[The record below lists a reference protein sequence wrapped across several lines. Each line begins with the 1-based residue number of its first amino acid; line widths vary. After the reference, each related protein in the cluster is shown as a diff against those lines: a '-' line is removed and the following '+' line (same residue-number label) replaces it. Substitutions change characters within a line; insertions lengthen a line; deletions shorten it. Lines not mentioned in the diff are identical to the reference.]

1 MDHTTL
7 CFQISPDQLKTL
19 TTTGRLN
26 LDNKVLLLCEW
37 GGTRSGPGSG
47 PMFSGGD
54 GDTVSCCAEC
64 GGINPSDPGRWDFIE
79 DSWGHRST
87 CRWFRAGS
95 VTADLA
101 HAAEPCKELT
111 RDRSR

>member
-1 MDHTTL
+1 MDNTIL

-37 GGTRSGPGSG
+37 GGTRLGPGSG
-47 PMFSGGD
+47 PMCTGGD

-64 GGINPSDPGRWDFIE
+64 GGINPSDPGRGDFIE

-95 VTADLA
+95 VTSDQAR
-101 HAAEPCKELT
+101 AAEPP
-111 RDRSR
+111 RP

>member
-1 MDHTTL
+1 MDNTIL

-26 LDNKVLLLCEW
+26 LDDKVLLLCEW

-79 DSWGHRST
+79 ESWGHRST
-87 CRWFRAGS
+87 CRWFRASS
-95 VTADLA
+95 VTSDQAR
-101 HAAEPCKELT
+101 AAEPP
-111 RDRSR
+111 RP

>member
-7 CFQISPDQLKTL
+7 CFQISLDQLKTL

-26 LDNKVLLLCEW
+26 LDNKVLLHCEW
-37 GGTRSGPGSG
+37 SGTRSGPGSG

-64 GGINPSDPGRWDFIE
+64 GGINPSDPGRGTSSKNHGDI
-79 DSWGHRST
+79 
-87 CRWFRAGS
+87 
-95 VTADLA
+95 VP
-101 HAAEPCKELT
+101 HAAGLVRVASHLT
-111 RDRSR
+111 ERTQPSRHDLDAGR

>member
-37 GGTRSGPGSG
+37 GRNSVRAWQRTYVLRW
-47 PMFSGGD
+47 
-54 GDTVSCCAEC
+54 
-64 GGINPSDPGRWDFIE
+64 GR
-79 DSWGHRST
+79 
-87 CRWFRAGS
+87 
-95 VTADLA
+95 
-101 HAAEPCKELT
+101 
-111 RDRSR
+111 